1 MQEKRLETRGSAA
14 QTPAVA
20 VVHGRGGQREVR
32 AGLWAGLVLG
42 FLAAAMWGSAALA
55 DPPGAAIVVS
65 TLEDEL
71 LFDGDCSL
79 REAIM
84 AANDDT
90 SLDACAAGIGADVIT
105 FAVSGT
111 IVLDHSLP
119 QIDSPQALTI
129 DGGSAV
135 TVSGDGAF
143 QLLLIYSSELH
154 VVGMAFEG
162 GYTGSYGGGLQ
173 NAGGALTVTDS
184 QFVGHEAGFAGGAI
198 ANANFGT
205 LTVTN
210 STFSGNSAGA
220 WGGAIAVI
228 NGQATVSGSTFVGNQ
243 TTSTETAGD
252 GAAIVNFGILTITNS
267 TFADNQAIGHGGA
280 LRNSSIAVVR
290 HSTFSGNSALL
301 GGGALYQEN
310 GATILR
316 NSILA
321 NSPVGGDCAIG
332 AVGTVVNDGGN
343 LMEDGSC
350 GFPAGGDPLLG
361 PLADNGGPTLTYM
374 LIDGSPAIDAAAA
387 LNCEP
392 TDQRG
397 VVRPQDG
404 DGDGEAM
411 CDIGSVER
419 EGEDEPTPTNTPTN
433 TPTPTDTPTNTPT
446 NTPTPTSTPTPTD
459 TPTATPTSTI
469 TPSAT
474 PTVPPG
480 LTIKLYLPLVMR

>member
-1 MQEKRLETRGSAA
+1 ML
-14 QTPAVA
+14 
-20 VVHGRGGQREVR
+20 
-32 AGLWAGLVLG
+32 GLMAT
-42 FLAAAMWGSAALA
+42 AMWGSASLA
-55 DPPGAAIVVS
+55 NSPSTAIVVS
-65 TLEDEL
+65 TLDDEL

-90 SLDACAAGIGADVIT
+90 SVDACAAGSGADVIT

-111 IVLDHSLP
+111 IALDESLP

-135 TVSGDGAF
+135 TVSGDGTF

-154 VVGMAFEG
+154 VVAMTFEDG
-162 GYTGSYGGGLQ
+162 FTPSYGGGLQ
-173 NAGGALTVTDS
+173 NAGGTLTVTDS
-184 QFVGHEAGFAGGAI
+184 QFEGHEASFAGGAI

-210 STFSGNSAGA
+210 STFSGNSAGT

-228 NGQATVSGSTFVGNQ
+228 NGEATVSGSTFVGNQ
-243 TTSTETAGD
+243 TTSTDTAGD
-252 GAAIVNFGILTITNS
+252 GAAIVNFHTLTISNS

-280 LRNSSIAVVR
+280 LRNSSIAVVT

-301 GGGALYQEN
+301 GGGALYQDN
-310 GATILR
+310 GATIVR

-321 NSPVGGDCAIG
+321 NSPVGGDCLIG
-332 AVGTVVNDGGN
+332 PVGTVVNDGGN

-361 PLADNGGPTLTYM
+361 PLADNGGPTLTFM
-374 LIDGSPAIDAAAA
+374 LLEGSPAIDAAAA

-404 DGDGEAM
+404 DGDGEAI

-419 EGEDEPTPTNTPTN
+419 EGEEEPTPTNTPTN
-433 TPTPTDTPTNTPT
+433 TSTPTSTPESTGTPT
-446 NTPTPTSTPTPTD
+446 NTPTPTSTPKSLV
-459 TPTATPTSTI
+459 TPTATPTFTI
-469 TPSAT
+469 APSAT
-474 PTVPPG
+474 PTIPPG
-480 LTIKLYLPLVMR
+480 PINKLYLPVTHNKS